1 MKTVMKTIEP
11 IRAFTDNYI
20 WCLCNGQGQAVVVDP
35 GEAQPVL
42 EYLHAHGLD
51 LTAILATHHHPDHV
65 GGISELLEHY
75 TGAGL
80 RQVPVYGPAHESI
93 PGRTV
98 ALEDGQSYRV
108 PGLDEPLWVL
118 EVPGHT
124 AGHVALYQ
132 PGEPPGE
139 PGLLFSGDTL
149 FSVGCGRLFE
159 GTAEQMQHSLSR
171 LRSLPDNTLLYCG
184 HEYTMANCRFA
195 LHVEPANR
203 ELHSWMAEVER
214 RLAAGMPS
222 LPAILGTEKQVNPF
236 LRWDE
241 PQVMEQLHFKTR
253 QTISDPVAVFAA
265 VRSWKDQ
272 F

>member
-1 MKTVMKTIEP
+1 MKTIEP
-11 IRAFTDNYI
+11 IRAFADNYI
-20 WCLCNGQGQAVVVDP
+20 WCLRQAQGLAVVVDP

-42 EYLHAHGLD
+42 EYLRHNGLE
-51 LTAILATHHHPDHV
+51 LAAILATHHHPDHV
-65 GGISELLEHY
+65 GGIPELLGQY
-75 TGAGL
+75 P
-80 RQVPVYGPAHESI
+80 VPVYGPAHESI

-98 ALEDGQSYRV
+98 ALEDGQSHRI
-108 PGLDEPLWVL
+108 PGLDEPFWVL

-132 PGEPPGE
+132 PGEPGI
-139 PGLLFSGDTL
+139 LFSGDTL

-171 LRSLPDNTLLYCG
+171 LRALPDNTLLYCG

-203 ELHSWMAEVER
+203 ALHNWMAEVER
-214 RLAAGMPS
+214 RLESGMPS
-222 LPAILGTEKQVNPF
+222 LPALLGTEKQTNPF

-241 PQVMEQLHFKTR
+241 PQVMEQLRFRTGESV
-253 QTISDPVAVFAA
+253 TDPVAVFAA